1 MSERQ
6 RRSDI
11 DTANAVARGVNI
23 QDVRGPVLAWRY
35 MRYKGVPDTVIGR
48 VLADRSSR
56 RDPSPEQIISEAITP
71 LPPSDS

>member
-23 QDVRGPVLAWRY
+23 QGIRGPVLAWRY
-35 MRYKGVPDTVIGR
+35 MRYKGVPEAVIER
-48 VLADRSSR
+48 VLDTHGPR
-56 RDPSPEQIISEAITP
+56 RDLSPEQAISEAITP
-71 LPPSDS
+71 SPPGG